1 MYAIH
6 VDSTLDDD
14 ARRERLYDGDLFVYS
29 PRPSTQAL
37 VEFAAAMAEE
47 AFGSLEPETA
57 QYEMPVENYAA
68 LLADLKPRF
77 IHHPESK
84 RLIIEMLI
92 DFGCDPEK
100 VHFDVPRMRTSTAQG
115 YLTTGIAYAFHPHR
129 DTWYSAPSCQLNWW
143 LPIYPIT
150 TENGLAFHPRY
161 WYTPCQKQLEGVQLR
176 RVECHKSQ
184 DRGEPNRCRY
194 TDSAKARRGR
204 GVGSSDPPAL

>member
-14 ARRERLYDGDLFVYS
+14 ARRERLYDGDLFLYS
-29 PRPSTQAL
+29 PRPSTRAL
-37 VEFAAAMAEE
+37 VEFAAELAEE

-57 QYEMPVENYAA
+57 QYEMSVEAYAA

-92 DFGCDPEK
+92 DLGCDPDK
-100 VHFDVPRMRTSTAQG
+100 VYFDVPRMRTSTAKG

-129 DTWYSAPSCQLNWW
+129 DTWYSAPFSPTELVAAD
-143 LPIYPIT
+143 LPNHCRQWTCLPSAVLVHAR
-150 TENGLAFHPRY
+150 EEQFAGL
-161 WYTPCQKQLEGVQLR
+161 QLR
-176 RVECHKSQ
+176 RMECHEPQ
-184 DRGEPNRCRY
+184 DRGNPDRH
-194 TDSAKARRGR
+194 
-204 GVGSSDPPAL
+204 